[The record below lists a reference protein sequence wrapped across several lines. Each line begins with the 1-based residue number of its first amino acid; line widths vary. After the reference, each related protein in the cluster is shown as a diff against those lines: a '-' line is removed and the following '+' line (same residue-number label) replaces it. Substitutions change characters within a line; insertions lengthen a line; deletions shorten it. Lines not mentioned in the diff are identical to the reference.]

1 MNMTQNT
8 IETDWIDS
16 CFYSFQSN
24 LAVVLDSLTFT
35 AGKTQYTCTYTAYK
49 NKIYL
54 LLVQINEIFLDY
66 ILYGYPGVVES

>member
-1 MNMTQNT
+1 MIGTKLFSVILT
-8 IETDWIDS
+8 
-16 CFYSFQSN
+16 
-24 LAVVLDSLTFT
+24 VVLDSLTFT

-54 LLVQINEIFLDY
+54 LLVQLNEIFLDY